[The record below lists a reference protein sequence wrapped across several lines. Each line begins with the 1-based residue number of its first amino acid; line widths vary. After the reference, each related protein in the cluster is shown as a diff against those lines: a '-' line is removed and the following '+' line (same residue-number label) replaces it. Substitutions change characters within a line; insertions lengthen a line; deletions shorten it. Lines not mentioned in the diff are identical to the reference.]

1 MTDKITQSLINSCKK
16 LYNNKVISYE
26 NYLKCTK
33 EMQDKETYESDSE
46 LKTNYTNKRNTLV
59 AEKENIYK
67 IYETRVKGL
76 VEKLKNSENVKENYT
91 GLVNDLKK
99 QIKVYETN
107 FSGVEE
113 NKDLLYTEMLNRNKE
128 LADKTDSL
136 NKQLNEIETMNDK
149 NNNIQSKMSQN
160 VIVNKS
166 IMIIIFLSIIFIC
179 YKFFTYKPQQIIS
192 V

>member
-16 LYNNKVISYE
+16 LYDNKVISYE

-33 EMQDKETYESDSE
+33 EMQDKDTYESDYE
-46 LKTNYTNKRNTLV
+46 LKTNYKNKRNTLV

-67 IYETRVKGL
+67 LYETRVEDL
-76 VEKLKNSENVKENYT
+76 VNKLKNSENVTENYT
-91 GLVNDLKK
+91 GLVNDLKN
-99 QIKVYETN
+99 QIKKYETN
-107 FSGVEE
+107 FSGLEE

-128 LADKTDSL
+128 LADKTESL
-136 NKQLNEIETMNDK
+136 NKQINEIETMNDK
-149 NNNIQSKMSQN
+149 NSNIQNKMSQN
-160 VIVNKS
+160 LIVNKS
-166 IMIIIFLSIIFIC
+166 IMIIIFLSILFIC